1 MSELMEIFE
10 SLCPEIEKELKPK
23 LNSILLGPFI
33 KGYLPQQW
41 VFRTEKETV
50 TFSVDKKG
58 IASVKEGEVKEPDV
72 TIEIDHEFLVAAL
85 KSRSQ
90 PEKSPEKNEIEFHTT
105 KGETAFNFL
114 KKQLGL

>member
-10 SLCPEIEKELKPK
+10 LLCPEIEEELRPK
-23 LNSILLGPFI
+23 LKSILLGPFI

-41 VFRTEKETV
+41 VFRTEVETV

-58 IASVKEGEVKEPDV
+58 ITAVKEGAVEEPDV
-72 TIEIDHEFLVAAL
+72 TIEIDQEYLVAAL

-114 KKQLGL
+114 KKRFGL

>member
-1 MSELMEIFE
+1 MSELMDILE

-23 LNSILLGPFI
+23 LGSILLGPFI
-33 KGYLPQQW
+33 RGYLPQSW

-58 IASVKEGEVKEPDV
+58 ITAVKEGAVEEPDV
-72 TIEIDHEFLVAAL
+72 TIEIDHEFLVEAL

-90 PEKSPEKNEIEFHTT
+90 PEKAPEKNDIEFHTT

-114 KKQLGL
+114 KKRFGL